1 VWKSGFDLSDGAGVS
16 QRVDAMAFRIRKKRR
31 GNQKAKQ
38 GNIVSPRNDKE
49 ELQELAE
56 LDAMAESS
64 RKPERVE
71 SSLDSIDEEP

>member
-1 VWKSGFDLSDGAGVS
+1 MWKSGFDLSDGAGVS